1 MLSEKSWSE
10 DVALGGGSPL
20 ILQFLWAKLQWPFPK
35 ILHTPSTVGGKAAV
49 NGTFIQRLFV
59 KFFTDVLIESTG
71 QEVVA
76 VFAYECLHVGNIFIN
91 ILPSGVMLLHGNLS
105 FHTYYTSKEKSSYVS
120 WSQGLN
126 LKT

>member
-10 DVALGGGSPL
+10 DVELGSGSLL
-20 ILQFLWAKLQWPFPK
+20 ILQFPWAEWKWPFPK
-35 ILHTPSTVGGKAAV
+35 IMHTPSTVGGKAAV
-49 NGTFIQRLFV
+49 NDTFIQRLFV
-59 KFFTDVLIESTG
+59 KFFTDVLIESAG
-71 QEVVA
+71 QEGVE
-76 VFAYECLHVGNIFIN
+76 VFAYEYLHVGNIFIK
-91 ILPSGVMLLHGNLS
+91 ILTSGVVLLHGNLS

>member
-1 MLSEKSWSE
+1 MRT
-10 DVALGGGSPL
+10 LG
-20 ILQFLWAKLQWPFPK
+20 A
-35 ILHTPSTVGGKAAV
+35 VGGKAAV
-49 NGTFIQRLFV
+49 NDTFIQRLFV

-76 VFAYECLHVGNIFIN
+76 VFAYECLHVGSIFIKV
-91 ILPSGVMLLHGNLS
+91 LPSGVMLLHGNLS
-105 FHTYYTSKEKSSYVS
+105 FHTYYTSKKKSSCVS